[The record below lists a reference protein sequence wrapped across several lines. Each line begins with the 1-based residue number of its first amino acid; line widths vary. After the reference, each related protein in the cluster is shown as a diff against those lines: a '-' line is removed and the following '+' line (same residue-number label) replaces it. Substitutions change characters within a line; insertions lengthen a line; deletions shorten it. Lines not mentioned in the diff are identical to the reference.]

1 MRKIKGQS
9 IRELLGI
16 KAFSSY
22 GLEVNKEQNVYFSVS
37 PTNISV
43 LSKENVE
50 NKIRH
55 LMNVIQALPEIE
67 IVCTDS
73 SQCFD
78 ANLVYLKER
87 EENEENESIKDLLR
101 QDRVFL
107 DDIQRETAN
116 ARSFYLIFKC
126 KNIKD
131 EQIFSYIN
139 RCEKIISD
147 QGFEIKRMQ
156 KPDIKKMLGIYF
168 DMAARAED
176 MPDIDGLQYFDLKGE
191 TKVAD

>member
-1 MRKIKGQS
+1 M
-9 IRELLGI
+9 
-16 KAFSSY
+16 
-22 GLEVNKEQNVYFSVS
+22 
-37 PTNISV
+37 
-43 LSKENVE
+43 
-50 NKIRH
+50 
-55 LMNVIQALPEIE
+55 
-67 IVCTDS
+67 
-73 SQCFD
+73 
-78 ANLVYLKER
+78 
-87 EENEENESIKDLLR
+87 
-101 QDRVFL
+101 

-116 ARSFYLIFKC
+116 ARSFYLIVKC